1 MVRLCQGGLMSDA
14 RRILK
19 WLRQTRDGPGFS
31 PAGVRNRSC
40 DATHVAAPNESGT
53 FESHHAQT
61 GCYAAPARGLD
72 EVDWSQPRRCRGP
85 ETQWAWL
92 ALAVIMTGTL
102 KPWNSMKP
110 SRLACVAPSATYW
123 LIWENGKYVYSW
135 SLVHGA
141 VQLCSHH
148 TQNTRT
154 CLRRRTDVLANQP
167 VLNRPPILNHVDTAT
182 QNASSFADGTV
193 SFQTPSHSGGEPGE
207 TPPS

>member
-1 MVRLCQGGLMSDA
+1 MLRLPVDWMKSTGRSLGGVAA
-14 RRILK
+14 RR
-19 WLRQTRDGPGFS
+19 RSGPGL
-31 PAGVRNRSC
+31 R
-40 DATHVAAPNESGT
+40 
-53 FESHHAQT
+53 
-61 GCYAAPARGLD
+61 
-72 EVDWSQPRRCRGP
+72 
-85 ETQWAWL
+85 
-92 ALAVIMTGTL
+92 LAVIRTGTL
-102 KPWNSMKP
+102 KPWDSMKP

-123 LIWENGKYVYSW
+123 VIWENGKYVYSW

-167 VLNRPPILNHVDTAT
+167 ALNRPPILNHVDTAT